1 MEEGG
6 WEGGGGGREEGR
18 HVSSFCC
25 VCNVKPDWNHL
36 KKTINSLPS
45 FVRQILNQSL
55 DFK

>member
-1 MEEGG
+1 ME
-6 WEGGGGGREEGR
+6 EGGGGGEEGR
-18 HVSSFCC
+18 HVSSLCC